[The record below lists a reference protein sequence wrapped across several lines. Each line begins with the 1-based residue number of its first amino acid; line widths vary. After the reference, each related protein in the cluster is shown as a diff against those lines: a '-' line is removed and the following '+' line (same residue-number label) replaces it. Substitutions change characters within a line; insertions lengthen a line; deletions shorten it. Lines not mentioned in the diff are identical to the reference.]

1 MRGEW
6 QIAVHHKGGRW
17 HMLGTSTGPNRRA
30 ALEFWIEKGG
40 GVRAGTYGVR
50 SPGQAAWRPFRVDA
64 SGVHA
69 NPIH

>member
-30 ALEFWIEKGG
+30 ALEFWIEEGG
-40 GVRAGTYGVR
+40 GARAGT
-50 SPGQAAWRPFRVDA
+50 
-64 SGVHA
+64 
-69 NPIH
+69 